1 MGIVVKSLSVLIVL
15 VGFFFALTEPC
26 YANALSPLDPIIWKT
41 FFILLIS
48 SPLIEAG
55 VISAISKP
63 RIQQGG
69 NWLRLFKAVWIINL
83 ITFVPTQLFAY
94 FLFNGFGSHSMGF
107 LAEIFPLVVEYF
119 MLKQLFAKL
128 YGEGMLLKPFS
139 NRTVALLT
147 ILANLVTF
155 GLGQIPLW
163 LWW

>member
-1 MGIVVKSLSVLIVL
+1 
-15 VGFFFALTEPC
+15 
-26 YANALSPLDPIIWKT
+26 
-41 FFILLIS
+41 
-48 SPLIEAG
+48 
-55 VISAISKP
+55 
-63 RIQQGG
+63 
-69 NWLRLFKAVWIINL
+69 
-83 ITFVPTQLFAY
+83 
-94 FLFNGFGSHSMGF
+94 MGF